1 MNELTADQVQ
11 DVGGGLDGVP
21 YHYKSQR
28 VILPP
33 WPVPD
38 TRLEPPDYT
47 TPSKTLPSFGG

>member
-11 DVGGGLDGVP
+11 NVGGGGVP

-47 TPSKTLPSFGG
+47 PPSWTIPSFGG